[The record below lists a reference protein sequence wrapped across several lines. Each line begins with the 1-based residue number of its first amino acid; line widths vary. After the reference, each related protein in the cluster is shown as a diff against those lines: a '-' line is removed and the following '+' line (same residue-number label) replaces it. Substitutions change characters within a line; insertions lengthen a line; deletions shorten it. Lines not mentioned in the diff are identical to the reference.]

1 MRDVQVKNGRPTL
14 TPEQLKRATQHVQGE
29 VRWNESLA
37 SITSLQVGGPADVL
51 VVPSDV
57 EDVIR
62 VLQGARAEGVP
73 FVVLGGTNVLVRDKG
88 IRGIVMQLKHL
99 TGLHEEANHVV
110 YAQAGV
116 RLPRLMQFALSRN
129 LSGMEWAAGI
139 PGTVGGGV
147 VMNAGTRLG
156 EMKEV
161 LHAVDFVNLR
171 GQRVRLDASNLSFAY
186 RKTTLPKGIV
196 VGAWVQ
202 LTPSTRAEI
211 EARTKAYLRYRR
223 ASQPLTIPNAGSV
236 FKNPPG
242 DSAGRLIEAAGL
254 KGAHVG
260 DAEVSAKHAN
270 FIVNRGTAT
279 AAQVLALIRKVRQ
292 TVARKC
298 GVRLQLEWKVIG
310 ES

>member
-1 MRDVQVKNGRPTL
+1 
-14 TPEQLKRATQHVQGE
+14 
-29 VRWNESLA
+29 
-37 SITSLQVGGPADVL
+37 

-62 VLQGARAEGVP
+62 VIQGARAEGIP

-99 TGLHEEANHVV
+99 TGIHVEANHVV

-116 RLPRLMQFALSRN
+116 RLPLLMQFALKRN

-156 EMKEV
+156 EMKDV
-161 LHAVDFVNLR
+161 LRAVDFVNLR
-171 GQRVRLDASNLSFAY
+171 GQRVRVDAFNLSFAY
-186 RKTTLPKGIV
+186 RKTALPKGIV

-202 LTPSTRAEI
+202 LTFSTRENV
-211 EARTKAYLRYRR
+211 EAKTKEYLRYRR
-223 ASQPLTIPNAGSV
+223 ATQPLTIPNAGSV

-254 KGAHVG
+254 KGVRVG
-260 DAEVSAKHAN
+260 DAEVSTKHAN

-292 TVARKC
+292 TVARKFS
-298 GVRLQLEWKVIG
+298 VSLQLEWKIIG

>member
-1 MRDVQVKNGRPTL
+1 MKTERPALTVGRLQRAVQQV
-14 TPEQLKRATQHVQGE
+14 HGE
-29 VRWNESLA
+29 IRWNEPLA
-37 SITSLQVGGPADVL
+37 PLISLQVGGPADVL
-51 VVPSDV
+51 VMPSDV
-57 EDVIR
+57 DDVIQ
-62 VLQGARAEGVP
+62 VLQGARAECIP
-73 FVVLGGTNVLVRDKG
+73 IIVLGGTNVLVRDKG
-88 IRGIVMQLKHL
+88 IRGIVVQLKHL
-99 TGLHEEANHVV
+99 TGIHEEANQVV

-116 RLPRLMQFALSRN
+116 RLPLLMQFALRHN

-156 EMKEV
+156 EMKDV
-161 LHAVDFVNLR
+161 LRAVDFVNLR
-171 GQRVRLDASNLSFAY
+171 GKRVRVNAADMSFAY

-202 LTPSTRAEI
+202 LALSTREKV
-211 EARTKAYLRYRR
+211 EAKTKEYLRYRR
-223 ASQPLTIPNAGSV
+223 ATQPLTIPNAGSV

-254 KGAHVG
+254 KGARVG
-260 DAEVSAKHAN
+260 DAEVSTMHAN
-270 FIVNRGTAT
+270 FIVNKGTAT

-292 TVARKC
+292 TVGRKF

-310 ES
+310 ET

>member
-1 MRDVQVKNGRPTL
+1 VKKGPPTL
-14 TPEQLKRATQHVQGE
+14 TLERLKRAVQHVQGE

-37 SITSLQVGGPADVL
+37 PFISLQVGGPADVL

-62 VLQGARAEGVP
+62 VIQGARAERIP

-88 IRGIVMQLKHL
+88 IRGIVMQLKQL
-99 TGLHEEANHVV
+99 TGIHEEASHVV

-116 RLPRLMQFALSRN
+116 RLPRLMQFASGRN

-171 GQRVRLDASNLSFAY
+171 GQRVRLDASNLSFVY

-202 LTPSTRAEI
+202 LSLSTGEEV
-211 EARTKAYLRYRR
+211 EAKTKTYLRYRR
-223 ASQPLTIPNAGSV
+223 ATQPLTIPNAGSV

-254 KGAHVG
+254 KGVRVG
-260 DAEVSAKHAN
+260 DAEVSTKHAN

-279 AAQVLALIRKVRQ
+279 ATQVLALIRKVRQ
-292 TVARKC
+292 TVARKF
-298 GVRLQLEWKVIG
+298 GVRLKLEWKVIG

>member
-1 MRDVQVKNGRPTL
+1 
-14 TPEQLKRATQHVQGE
+14 
-29 VRWNESLA
+29 
-37 SITSLQVGGPADVL
+37 
-51 VVPSDV
+51 
-57 EDVIR
+57 
-62 VLQGARAEGVP
+62 
-73 FVVLGGTNVLVRDKG
+73 
-88 IRGIVMQLKHL
+88 MQLKHL
-99 TGLHEEANHVV
+99 TGLHEEANQVV

-139 PGTVGGGV
+139 PGTVGGSV

-161 LHAVDFVNLR
+161 LRAVDVVNLR
-171 GQRVRLDASNLSFAY
+171 GKRVRVDAANLSFAY

-202 LTPSTRAEI
+202 LTLSTGEEV
-211 EARTKAYLRYRR
+211 EAKTKTYLRYRR
-223 ASQPLTIPNAGSV
+223 TTQPLTIPNAGSV

-254 KGAHVG
+254 KGTHVG
-260 DAEVSAKHAN
+260 DAEVSTKHAN

-292 TVARKC
+292 TVARKF
-298 GVRLQLEWKVIG
+298 GVRLQLEWKIIG
-310 ES
+310 EC

>member
-1 MRDVQVKNGRPTL
+1 
-14 TPEQLKRATQHVQGE
+14 
-29 VRWNESLA
+29 
-37 SITSLQVGGPADVL
+37 VGGPADVL

-62 VLQGARAEGVP
+62 VIQGARAEDIP
-73 FVVLGGTNVLVRDKG
+73 FVVLGGTNVVVRDKG
-88 IRGIVMQLKHL
+88 IRGIVMQLKQL
-99 TGLHEEANHVV
+99 TGIHEEANHVV

-116 RLPRLMQFALSRN
+116 RLPRLMQFAMGHN

-147 VMNAGTRLG
+147 VMNAGTQLG
-156 EMKEV
+156 EMKDV

-171 GQRVRLDASNLSFAY
+171 GRRVRVEASNMSFAY

-202 LTPSTRAEI
+202 LTLSTRENI
-211 EARTKAYLRYRR
+211 EARTKTYLRYRR
-223 ASQPLTIPNAGSV
+223 ATQPLTIPNAGSV

-242 DSAGRLIEAAGL
+242 DSAGRLVEAAGL
-254 KGAHVG
+254 KGMRVG

-279 AAQVLALIRKVRQ
+279 ASQVVALIRKVRQ
-292 TVARKC
+292 TVARKF
-298 GVRLQLEWKVIG
+298 GVRLQLEWKIIG
-310 ES
+310 EL